1 MWLSATQ
8 KQGPP
13 SPNPLLL
20 RHGLSLSL
28 FICFRKKK
36 KRKSWFER
44 NDGKLQV
51 AKKTWKKIAME
62 EHHVNQQKK
71 MEKLKLCFSRDR
83 TKWNQYTSREM
94 ICGYHNSLHYFDII
108 SLIDLCGDPALSQ
121 HILNYIDSSGELY
134 STNYQGK
141 REAYLHIYHV
151 GRDWIFIQRCLV
163 TNRDSYMK
171 WYLPT

>member
-36 KRKSWFER
+36 DELIWKKWWEATSGQEDMEKNCDGGASRKPAKKRWKNWNFAFREIER
-44 NDGKLQV
+44 NG
-51 AKKTWKKIAME
+51 
-62 EHHVNQQKK
+62 
-71 MEKLKLCFSRDR
+71 
-83 TKWNQYTSREM
+83 

-163 TNRDSYMK
+163 TNRHSYMK